1 MFKVPTLNKNK
12 KEKDS
17 TKKCK
22 GFSVSLT
29 KFELEDVRDLK
40 IIGKL
45 VLKYLLSLVRG
56 IFKTLPNN

>member
-40 IIGKL
+40 IIGKF

>member
-40 IIGKL
+40 IIGKF
-45 VLKYLLSLVRG
+45 VLKYLLFLVRG